1 MLGPLIREINS
12 KVTTSKMSPEQ
23 KKEYHT
29 ICSHLNDIRLVW
41 RNNVMHPKDTYT
53 EEEAIKVYLAV
64 KTLVQF
70 LLKTILK

>member
-1 MLGPLIREINS
+1 
-12 KVTTSKMSPEQ
+12 
-23 KKEYHT
+23 
-29 ICSHLNDIRLVW
+29 
-41 RNNVMHPKDTYT
+41 MHPKDTYT

>member
-1 MLGPLIREINS
+1 MLGTAYSRINS
-12 KVTTSKMSPEQ
+12 KVTKSKISAEQ

-53 EEEAIKVYLAV
+53 EEAIKVYLAV